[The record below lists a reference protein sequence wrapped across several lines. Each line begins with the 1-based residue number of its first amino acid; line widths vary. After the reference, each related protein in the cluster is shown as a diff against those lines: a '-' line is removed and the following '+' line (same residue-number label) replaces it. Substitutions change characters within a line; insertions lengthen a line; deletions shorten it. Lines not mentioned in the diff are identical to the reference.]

1 MVVATDRVHSYQ
13 TGLLAGLGTLV
24 AIAAVGVSDP
34 HRSWW
39 LPLIIAGVCAG
50 WLVRMP
56 PYTDRWQTTILTGGR
71 VAIVA
76 TSARYALELWTAP
89 VMLITCAMIVA
100 LPAAGLIAAMV
111 VPKNFYTP
119 VVKQIVEWL
128 EYALLLAIW
137 PLAFW
142 LMDVFAAIRYR

>member
-1 MVVATDRVHSYQ
+1 MAPHHVAG
-13 TGLLAGLGTLV
+13 GLR
-24 AIAAVGVSDP
+24 P
-34 HRSWW
+34 RS
-39 LPLIIAGVCAG
+39 V
-50 WLVRMP
+50 MP
-56 PYTDRWQTTILTGGR
+56 PR
-71 VAIVA
+71 AI
-76 TSARYALELWTAP
+76 
-89 VMLITCAMIVA
+89 IVA

-119 VVKQIVEWL
+119 VVKQIVEWF

>member
-1 MVVATDRVHSYQ
+1 
-13 TGLLAGLGTLV
+13 
-24 AIAAVGVSDP
+24 
-34 HRSWW
+34 
-39 LPLIIAGVCAG
+39 
-50 WLVRMP
+50 
-56 PYTDRWQTTILTGGR
+56 
-71 VAIVA
+71 
-76 TSARYALELWTAP
+76 
-89 VMLITCAMIVA
+89 
-100 LPAAGLIAAMV
+100 MV